1 MISLFELGINILEMF
16 IVLMF
21 LTFYFG
27 SKFGGI
33 RAVMGFLAGWV
44 VTVGIITFLNTL
56 FIYEAFLGIIFAL
69 LYFIYCILFLKGN
82 TAVKLFVSSFINCA
96 VYSIALASALL
107 VSVFSG
113 GNISGLCTMS
123 AERICLIVLS
133 KILLIVTC
141 TALLKFR
148 FGHVIKRHNM
158 LLFIAASFVTE
169 LSTVGIMQIFMKYS
183 DLNSE
188 LLLAAISV
196 LITNFFIYYVFIKTD
211 KEIEREANLALLKQK
226 IEIDKKNAADIESL
240 YLKACGIHHDLSIHF
255 STISKL
261 MESGS
266 DKAQNY
272 INSVIN
278 NHLSSAKTLIKTGN
292 DCFDALANTKIALCE
307 KHGIKC
313 RIRIMEHSI
322 DILPHDEIAVLF
334 GNLFDNAIE
343 AAKNSDKKIIKLDVC
358 LQGPYLSVFIKNS
371 IDASVLESNMD
382 LNTTKND
389 KSFHGFG
396 IKNIKRIVDKYNGLI
411 RFDEESGYFICDIL
425 IPEQFCRK
433 LVKKCI

>member
-69 LYFIYCILFLKGN
+69 LYFIYCVLFLKGN

-133 KILLIVTC
+133 TILLIVTC

-226 IEIDKKNAADIESL
+226 IEID
-240 YLKACGIHHDLSIHF
+240 
-255 STISKL
+255 
-261 MESGS
+261 
-266 DKAQNY
+266 
-272 INSVIN
+272 
-278 NHLSSAKTLIKTGN
+278 
-292 DCFDALANTKIALCE
+292 
-307 KHGIKC
+307 
-313 RIRIMEHSI
+313 
-322 DILPHDEIAVLF
+322 
-334 GNLFDNAIE
+334 
-343 AAKNSDKKIIKLDVC
+343 
-358 LQGPYLSVFIKNS
+358 
-371 IDASVLESNMD
+371 
-382 LNTTKND
+382 
-389 KSFHGFG
+389 
-396 IKNIKRIVDKYNGLI
+396 
-411 RFDEESGYFICDIL
+411 
-425 IPEQFCRK
+425 
-433 LVKKCI
+433 